1 MIELLAGLCVFL
13 ALASASIWL
22 LAPPRHEPSP
32 DDRLRGLR
40 PSQDQPAEGHQQFGR
55 SSLQSSIPMVRRRLS
70 NSTWAGRTASDLR
83 QADIRLRV
91 SEYVLVRV
99 LTGDMLAA
107 VPAFLLQF
115 HVGGLLLAAICGVV
129 GFQAPAFYL
138 RFARNRRVAR
148 IETQLTEFLPAL
160 ASSLRS
166 GFAFVPAVETVAR
179 QTRAP
184 LGDELAAML
193 NDLSLGAD
201 AAAAL
206 QDMGERVGS
215 RDLDVVITAVQV
227 QRTTGGNLPEILDAA
242 SAALRDRE
250 RVRGE
255 VQTFTAQQR
264 MTGII
269 LSVYPIAVG
278 LLLLAIMPSLWTKLF
293 TEPAGQVQLAIALFL
308 QVVGFLAIQRA
319 LKIEV

>member
-1 MIELLAGLCVFL
+1 MIELVAGLCVFF

-22 LAPPRHEPSP
+22 LAPPRRELSP
-32 DDRLRGLR
+32 DDRLRDLR
-40 PSQDQPAEGHQQFGR
+40 PSREDPDEGHQQLGR
-55 SSLQSSIPMVRRRLS
+55 NSLQSSIPMLGRWLGR
-70 NSTWAGRTASDLR
+70 STWAGSTASDLR
-83 QADIRLRV
+83 QADIKLRV
-91 SEYVLVRV
+91 SEYILVRV
-99 LTGDMLAA
+99 LVGVGLAA

-115 HVGGLLLAAICGVV
+115 SAGGLLLAAIGAAV
-129 GFQAPAFYL
+129 GYQAPAFYL

-148 IETQLTEFLPAL
+148 IEAQLAEFLPAL

-166 GFAFVPAVETVAR
+166 GFAFIPAVETAAR
-179 QTRAP
+179 QTKAP
-184 LGDELAAML
+184 LGDELTALL

-201 AAAAL
+201 SASAL
-206 QDMGERVGS
+206 RDMGERVGS
-215 RDLDVVITAVQV
+215 RDLDVVITAFQV

-242 SAALRDRE
+242 AAALRDRE

-255 VQTFTAQQR
+255 VRTFTAQQR

-278 LLLLAIMPSLWTKLF
+278 LLLLAIMPSLWTKMF
-293 TEPAGQVQLAIALFL
+293 TESAGQILLSIALGL
-308 QVVGFLAIQRA
+308 QVLGFLAIQRA